1 MAETAETPKKFVES
15 DLKCFTCSLRC
26 TANEKIFIFGK
37 SAANFAEIIQSALN
51 ININCYD
58 NSDLF
63 ICKRLCYKRLLKF
76 QRATDNLQEIKKE
89 IEEAFKAREKPR
101 AKRLLRREDGKP
113 DEAPLLVGPGN
124 PRSKASKSLQFGT
137 EASTSTTCTSSNS
150 NSQPMSDVARP
161 LTYFPGLLSPIEMHP
176 YRLVLNAF
184 PNQHG
189 TQMTSSPLV
198 SGSHFRPGL
207 TSTPSSSNCDQ
218 VKLSVQYPSKNVNKT
233 LHGTYQAIG
242 KALAHGVPSRIAGA
256 IMNCKS
262 VRNHVVE
269 KVMKIVSKEVS
280 DLCSKRNPSL
290 LRKTEKADLE
300 KFDLELVCNEWKERA
315 PIFYSFLLTSAVNK
329 TTKASTWFASLAL
342 AGSVLLKQRNSEMS
356 ASAAVIGILLKSKS
370 IEVWYQHVFIVYKMK
385 TMRFVGLDL
394 ILFYFTR
401 LCFGTRTGKGQNSI
415 LFNNYKL

>member
-63 ICKRLCYKRLLKF
+63 ICKRLCYKRLVKF

-101 AKRLLRREDGKP
+101 AKRLLQREDGKP
-113 DEAPLLVGPGN
+113 DEAPLLVSPGN

-189 TQMTSSPLV
+189 TQMFSSR
-198 SGSHFRPGL
+198 FRL
-207 TSTPSSSNCDQ
+207 TFSSR
-218 VKLSVQYPSKNVNKT
+218 VNVN
-233 LHGTYQAIG
+233 
-242 KALAHGVPSRIAGA
+242 
-256 IMNCKS
+256 
-262 VRNHVVE
+262 
-269 KVMKIVSKEVS
+269 
-280 DLCSKRNPSL
+280 
-290 LRKTEKADLE
+290 
-300 KFDLELVCNEWKERA
+300 
-315 PIFYSFLLTSAVNK
+315 
-329 TTKASTWFASLAL
+329 
-342 AGSVLLKQRNSEMS
+342 SVL
-356 ASAAVIGILLKSKS
+356 V
-370 IEVWYQHVFIVYKMK
+370 
-385 TMRFVGLDL
+385 
-394 ILFYFTR
+394 
-401 LCFGTRTGKGQNSI
+401 
-415 LFNNYKL
+415 